1 MELEP
6 TGSNVEVKFAVPV
19 GSRAALPSVV
29 DPLVNVTV
37 PVGTPAPVPAAPT
50 TDATNS
56 TGKPWLDEAVELV
69 RESVVARA
77 VTVTETE
84 AEVDAA

>member
-1 MELEP
+1 
-6 TGSNVEVKFAVPV
+6 VEVKFAVPV
-19 GSRAALPSVV
+19 GSRAAVPSVV

-37 PVGTPAPVPAAPT
+37 PVGTLEPAPAALT

-56 TGKPWLDEAVELV
+56 TGKPCVDAAVELAN
-69 RESVVARA
+69 ESVVARA
-77 VTVTETE
+77 VTVTDTE